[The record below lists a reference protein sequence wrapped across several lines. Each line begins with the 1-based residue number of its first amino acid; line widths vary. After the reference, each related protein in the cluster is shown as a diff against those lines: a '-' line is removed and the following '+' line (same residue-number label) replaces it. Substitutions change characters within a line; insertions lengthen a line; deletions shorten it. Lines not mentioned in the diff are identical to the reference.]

1 MATRPPIGTRSL
13 LTQILP
19 VAAGCMWYAG
29 IKTLGQPYFEIL
41 SSSTPA
47 AYSLAASSTPIYV
60 RSHFTNSCPERL
72 TSATKSYSHGGP
84 RVLSVNRSMTENL
97 RNGGSEQ
104 GDRPDEEAH
113 AKSIAELF
121 QEHNRSLI
129 RFLTARL
136 RSAQE
141 AEEVA
146 QEAYV
151 RLLRLDQPGTVSF
164 LRAFLYKTAA
174 NLAVDRMRKRGR
186 HSVAAEAGYF
196 EDFRKPPT
204 PDREVE
210 GSQEIEH
217 VLRLLEDL
225 PPKCR
230 RAFLLHKIDELEF
243 ADVAR
248 QMGLSERMV
257 RIYVIRAVLYVRAGL
272 DAEEICQG
280 GSDG

>member
-1 MATRPPIGTRSL
+1 VKRSI
-13 LTQILP
+13 T
-19 VAAGCMWYAG
+19 
-29 IKTLGQPYFEIL
+29 E
-41 SSSTPA
+41 
-47 AYSLAASSTPIYV
+47 
-60 RSHFTNSCPERL
+60 NSRNSGSE
-72 TSATKSYSHGGP
+72 HGG
-84 RVLSVNRSMTENL
+84 
-97 RNGGSEQ
+97 
-104 GDRPDEEAH
+104 RPDEEAH
-113 AKSIAELF
+113 AKSVAELF

-129 RFLTARL
+129 RFLTTRL

-174 NLAVDRMRKRGR
+174 NLAVDRMRKHGR

-196 EDFRKPPT
+196 DDSRIPPT

-217 VLRLLEDL
+217 VLRLIEDL

-230 RAFLLHKIDELEF
+230 RAFLLHKIEELEF
-243 ADVAR
+243 ADVAQR
-248 QMGLSERMV
+248 MGLSERMV
-257 RIYVIRAVLYVRAGL
+257 RIYVIRAILYVRDGL
-272 DAEEICQG
+272 DAEDTRRG
-280 GSDG
+280 GSHG

>member
-1 MATRPPIGTRSL
+1 MHDQDQKRRL
-13 LTQILP
+13 ILGNP
-19 VAAGCMWYAG
+19 
-29 IKTLGQPYFEIL
+29 
-41 SSSTPA
+41 
-47 AYSLAASSTPIYV
+47 
-60 RSHFTNSCPERL
+60 
-72 TSATKSYSHGGP
+72 
-84 RVLSVNRSMTENL
+84 VNRPITDNL
-97 RNGGSEQ
+97 CKSGSERH
-104 GDRPDEEAH
+104 GRPDEEAH

-186 HSVAAEAGYF
+186 HSVAAEAGYLD
-196 EDFRKPPT
+196 DFRKPPT

-210 GSQEIEH
+210 SDQEIEH
-217 VLRLLEDL
+217 VLRLIEDL

-230 RAFLLHKIDELEF
+230 QAFLLHKIEELEF
-243 ADVAR
+243 ADVAQR
-248 QMGLSERMV
+248 MGLSERMV
-257 RIYVIRAVLYVRAGL
+257 RIYVIRAILYVRGGL
-272 DAEEICQG
+272 DAADTRQG
-280 GSDG
+280 VSRG

>member
-1 MATRPPIGTRSL
+1 VKRPI
-13 LTQILP
+13 
-19 VAAGCMWYAG
+19 
-29 IKTLGQPYFEIL
+29 
-41 SSSTPA
+41 
-47 AYSLAASSTPIYV
+47 
-60 RSHFTNSCPERL
+60 
-72 TSATKSYSHGGP
+72 
-84 RVLSVNRSMTENL
+84 TENS
-97 RNGGSEQ
+97 RNDGSGQ
-104 GDRPDEEAH
+104 GSGPGEEAH
-113 AKSIAELF
+113 AKSVAELF

-174 NLAVDRMRKRGR
+174 NLAVDRMRRRGR

-196 EDFRKPPT
+196 EDSRKPTT

-210 GSQEIEH
+210 GSQEIEQ
-217 VLRLLEDL
+217 VMRLIEDL

-230 RAFLLHKIDELEF
+230 RAFLLHKIEELEF
-243 ADVAR
+243 VDVAER
-248 QMGLSERMV
+248 MGLSERMV
-257 RIYVIRAVLYVRAGL
+257 RIYVIRAILYVRAGL
-272 DAEEICQG
+272 DAEDTRQG
-280 GSDG
+280 GPHG